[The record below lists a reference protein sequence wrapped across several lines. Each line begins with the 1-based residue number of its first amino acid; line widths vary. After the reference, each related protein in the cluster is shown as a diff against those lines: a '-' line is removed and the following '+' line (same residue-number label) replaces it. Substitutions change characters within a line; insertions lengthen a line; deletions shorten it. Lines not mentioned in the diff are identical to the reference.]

1 MYRKDTTMILNRN
14 ELDLIVELL
23 EGYHINEP
31 NPLPIGKVLLNR
43 FYHAQK
49 QTGYIQPEE

>member
-1 MYRKDTTMILNRN
+1 MILNRN

-31 NPLPIGKVLLNR
+31 NPLPVGKVLLNR